1 MIEFLCC
8 LFSAHYSKQANTTV
22 PLQNISIGDFCVA
35 RFSEDQ
41 LWYRARVVLNNGMEL
56 ISKNSNL
63 DFISDESVLI
73 VFIDYGNS
81 ESKPPNEIY
90 PLLESLARLPS
101 MTVACT
107 LNEVSESF

>member
-1 MIEFLCC
+1 
-8 LFSAHYSKQANTTV
+8 LFIFSNYYSKPGNTVV

-35 RFSEDQ
+35 RFSEDH
-41 LWYRARVVLNNGMEL
+41 LWYRARVVLNNSMVYRIL
-56 ISKNSNL
+56 FQKNIL
-63 DFISDESVLI
+63 DWISDESVLI

-90 PLLESLARLPS
+90 PLTESLARLPA

-107 LNEVSESF
+107 LNEVRLSC